1 MTVATVR
8 APCRGHFEPVGSK
21 EKRLRRE
28 LTLIAIY
35 HLHLKII
42 TRGDGKSAVAAAAY
56 RSGSKLHS
64 EYDGGDHDYTR
75 KGGVVHTE
83 ILLPTNAPQEFSD
96 RNTLWNAVEKSERYK
111 NAQLAREVEVALPV
125 ELTQEQNIAL
135 VRKYVQENFVDKGM
149 IADACIHAPD
159 RETPN
164 PHAHIMLTMRPLNED
179 KTWGAK
185 LRTVGKKTV
194 YISDW
199 NDRGK
204 AEVWRAAWADAVNA
218 ELKKHG
224 HAERIDHRSYE
235 RQGVEQIPTVHLGV
249 AVTQM
254 ERRGIVTDRG
264 NVNREIE
271 FSNSQI
277 RQLRARANR
286 VKVWLDEN
294 KANTPPPLYDVFME
308 ITNAPTG
315 NTQYDKL
322 KHVKLMA
329 KTLMFI
335 QQNSIADL
343 ISLADKVGEIQRGCT
358 DAYERKKKV
367 ERRVTTLDKHAT
379 QCKNFT
385 ANRGV
390 KLEYDKI
397 HATAEAAEKSTGLF
411 AKSKAEKARKAAQDF
426 YYDHTPEIETYKA
439 AEKYLKDVLQKRF
452 DPKQIAAQAK
462 KWSGERE
469 TCKQEL
475 GGINAEY
482 NVYKREVE
490 SAEEIKRF
498 AVKLMFPD
506 DAPQQQKQKSKSKGI
521 EI

>member
-1 MTVATVR
+1 MTVDTVR

-21 EKRLRRE
+21 EKPKRRE
-28 LTLIAIY
+28 MTLIAIY

-42 TRGDGKSAVAAAAY
+42 TRGDGKSAIAAAAY

-64 EYDGGDHDYTR
+64 EYDGDDHDYTR

-83 ILLPTNAPQEFSD
+83 ILLPANAPAEYAD

-194 YISDW
+194 YTTDW
-199 NDRGK
+199 NERDK

-218 ELKKHG
+218 ELEKHG

-249 AVTQM
+249 SVTQM

-294 KANTPPPLYDVFME
+294 KANTPPSFHDTLRAMVDNPDKSK
-308 ITNAPTG
+308 ITN
-315 NTQYDKL
+315 L
-322 KHVKLMA
+322 K
-329 KTLMFI
+329 
-335 QQNSIADL
+335 IAFKALDFMLVNNAFDL
-343 ISLADKVGEIQRGCT
+343 LALADKVSEIQRGCA
-358 DAYERKKKV
+358 DAYERKKKI
-367 ERRVTTLDKHAT
+367 ERRVTTLDKHAE
-379 QCKNFT
+379 QCKSFT
-385 ANRGV
+385 ANRSIMQMYNRL
-390 KLEYDKI
+390 KSE
-397 HATAEAAEKSTGLF
+397 AEAAEKETGF
-411 AKSKAEKARKAAQDF
+411 FSKGKAEKARKAVQDF
-426 YYDHTPEIETYKA
+426 YYDHTAEIETYKSS
-439 AEKYLKDVLQKRF
+439 EKYLKDVLQKRY
-452 DPKQIAAQAK
+452 DPKQISAQAK
-462 KWSGERE
+462 KWSGERD
-469 TCKQEL
+469 TCKREL
-475 GGINAEY
+475 GGINAEF

-506 DAPQQQKQKSKSKGI
+506 VAQERQKQKSKSKGI